1 MNKIQDLIT
10 GIHNIKTNEDLNL
23 IVEAVK
29 LKRQYLERTAVRQFI
44 VGEKVQFTNRK
55 GMPVGG
61 TIRKINRKYI
71 VVDTPVGGY
80 RVPAT
85 MLTSQ
90 EA

>member
-1 MNKIQDLIT
+1 MKKIQDIIT
-10 GIHNIKTNEDLNL
+10 GIHNIQTNEDLNL

-44 VGEKVQFTNRK
+44 VGEKVQFTNRR
-55 GMPVGG
+55 GVPVGG

-71 VVDTPVGGY
+71 VVDTPIGGY

>member
-1 MNKIQDLIT
+1 MKKIQDIIT
-10 GIHNIKTNEDLNL
+10 GIHNIQTNADLNL

-44 VGEKVQFTNRK
+44 VGEQVQFTNRN
-55 GMPVGG
+55 GVPVGG

-71 VVDTPVGGY
+71 VVDTPIGGY

>member
-1 MNKIQDLIT
+1 MKKIQDIIT
-10 GIHNIKTNEDLNL
+10 GIHNIQTNEDLNL

-71 VVDTPVGGY
+71 VVDTPIGGH

>member
-1 MNKIQDLIT
+1 MKKIQDLIT

-44 VGEKVQFTNRK
+44 VGEKVQFTNRR
-55 GMPVGG
+55 GVPVGG

>member
-1 MNKIQDLIT
+1 MKKIQDIIT
-10 GIHNIKTNEDLNL
+10 GIHNIQTNADLNL

-44 VGEKVQFTNRK
+44 VGEKVQFTNRR
-55 GMPVGG
+55 GLPVGG

-71 VVDTPVGGY
+71 VVDTPIGGY

>member
-1 MNKIQDLIT
+1 MKKIQDIIT
-10 GIHNIKTNEDLNL
+10 GIHNIQTNEDLNL

-29 LKRQYLERTAVRQFI
+29 LKRQYLERTAVRQFV

>member
-1 MNKIQDLIT
+1 MKKIQDIIT
-10 GIHNIKTNEDLNL
+10 GIHNIQTNEDLNL

-29 LKRQYLERTAVRQFI
+29 LKSQYLERTAVRQFI

-71 VVDTPVGGY
+71 VVDTPIGGY